1 MLPEIFGLTKK
12 ITMQMKMVCTL
23 VTKHQ
28 KADGHS
34 FFGSCLLF
42 SRLMYIQKKVTLE
55 SSTNAQ
61 PRVKSNSFFCCIDY
75 NNGGCSNHGI

>member
-28 KADGHS
+28 KADGYN

-42 SRLMYIQKKVTLE
+42 SRLTYIQKKGHARTVDQCT
-55 SSTNAQ
+55 TKGK
-61 PRVKSNSFFCCIDY
+61 V
-75 NNGGCSNHGI
+75 